1 MDGLVALGFI
11 LVLVILVVQSWS
23 GGGSRK
29 GGGEEADSSVGI
41 DPYMPGTGVWKRHDD

>member
-11 LVLVILVVQSWS
+11 LVGVILVAQSWS
-23 GGGSRK
+23 GAGSQKGRK
-29 GGGEEADSSVGI
+29 TENDSSVGI